1 MLFLYK
7 NINTIYIVCQLF
19 IIKIIKTLSVESV
32 FDYLGNLICACAA
45 AKRAIGTLYGEH
57 DT

>member
-7 NINTIYIVCQLF
+7 NINIIVIFCQLF
-19 IIKIIKTLSVESV
+19 IIKIIKTLSSESV

-45 AKRAIGTLYGEH
+45 ASLAIGTLYGEQE
-57 DT
+57 T